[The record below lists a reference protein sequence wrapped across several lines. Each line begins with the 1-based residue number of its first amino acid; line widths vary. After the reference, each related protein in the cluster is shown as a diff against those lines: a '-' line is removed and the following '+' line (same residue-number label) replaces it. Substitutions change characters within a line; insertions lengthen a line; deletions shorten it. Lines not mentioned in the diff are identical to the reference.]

1 MELIL
6 KIEDC
11 IYIYNLFIYRA
22 YHRLV
27 SHEKYETNRCFG
39 TALDYIMCLL
49 DINEIG
55 STHIIVCTNGYPN
68 YGVGGI
74 NDDNIEEMKL
84 YYNKLSQTLTSRRVS
99 MDIYASGGNTIQVP
113 VLYVYI

>member
-1 MELIL
+1 
-6 KIEDC
+6 
-11 IYIYNLFIYRA
+11 
-22 YHRLV
+22 
-27 SHEKYETNRCFG
+27 
-39 TALDYIMCLL
+39 MCLL

-55 STHIIVCTNGYPN
+55 STHLIVCTNGYPN

-113 VLYVYI
+113 VLYVYIYNNIFVSSFFVSSFFCLFFFVLILFYIYLFINRI